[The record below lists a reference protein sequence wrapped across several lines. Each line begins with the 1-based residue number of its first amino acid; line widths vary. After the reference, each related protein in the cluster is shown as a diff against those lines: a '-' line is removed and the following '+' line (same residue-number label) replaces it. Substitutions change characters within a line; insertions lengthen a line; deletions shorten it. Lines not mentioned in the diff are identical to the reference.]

1 MKSID
6 IREKTS
12 QDTDWAKT
20 LMLES
25 WGSEVMVLQ
34 GRLYHP
40 AELPGYI
47 AEIDQERVGLITY
60 LLEQRSC
67 EIITLNSLQP
77 GLGIGTRL
85 LDAVKRSAKQN
96 GCMEMKLFTTND
108 NTDALHFYQ
117 KYGFHLDMLLKD
129 GIAPDR
135 TLKPEIPM
143 KAENGIP
150 IRDYLLLKIG
160 LES

>member
-60 LLEQRSC
+60 LSNREAV
-67 EIITLNSLQP
+67 
-77 GLGIGTRL
+77 RL
-85 LDAVKRSAKQN
+85 S
-96 GCMEMKLFTTND
+96 
-108 NTDALHFYQ
+108 
-117 KYGFHLDMLLKD
+117 
-129 GIAPDR
+129 P
-135 TLKPEIPM
+135 
-143 KAENGIP
+143 
-150 IRDYLLLKIG
+150 
-160 LES
+160 